1 MPPQSSQAETDW
13 SPVSLLH
20 SIHATR
26 YSLHGGTARPPGA
39 PSLSTRPSERP
50 AHPSDVA
57 QSRLFQAILL
67 DELDELED
75 LVAAAERRWKRQRE
89 EGTDAPIVVPHAVLR
104 LRERVKEARR
114 LLDAINKR
122 FPPD

>member
-1 MPPQSSQAETDW
+1 MPSPSPQAERDP

-20 SIHATR
+20 SVHASR

-39 PSLSTRPSERP
+39 QIMSALRSDPP
-50 AHPSDVA
+50 AHPADVA
-57 QSRLFQAILL
+57 QSRLFQTILT

-75 LVAAAERRWKRQRE
+75 LITAAERRWKRQRE
-89 EGTDAPIVVPHAVLR
+89 GGPDAPVVVPHALLR
-104 LRERVKEARR
+104 LRERAKEARR
-114 LLDAINKR
+114 LLDALHQR